1 MNKHSI
7 VLPKRDN
14 NGQREDIAL
23 DLLKRI
29 VGDASKKFG
38 GCSVVEG
45 SGYWVMETGELK
57 RDEWF
62 RIEILSGQP
71 DADEFVN
78 VTSNA
83 IKNALDQE
91 SVLVTKENCNVRFA

>member
-38 GCSVVEG
+38 RCNSWCWGFCW
-45 SGYWVMETGELK
+45 GYSW
-57 RDEWF
+57 
-62 RIEILSGQP
+62 S
-71 DADEFVN
+71 
-78 VTSNA
+78 
-83 IKNALDQE
+83 
-91 SVLVTKENCNVRFA
+91 

>member
-1 MNKHSI
+1 
-7 VLPKRDN
+7 
-14 NGQREDIAL
+14 
-23 DLLKRI
+23 
-29 VGDASKKFG
+29 
-38 GCSVVEG
+38 
-45 SGYWVMETGELK
+45 METGELK